1 MKKLIAIIVS
11 FIMAFSVCA
20 VAVSAADVGEYVHW
34 QIKTDGA
41 YVMKLDGKLSVGETV
56 TLTSNNL
63 DYNAGIYYELEIP
76 EDGCYKVTCDAEEYH
91 ISETYAYSDYYD
103 TDMACGYEEYAL
115 NDDGSRVYYFKK
127 GTLLFSAENY
137 DGDDIKETGA
147 IVTVEKFEGERPEAT
162 YDSYDYIED
171 IVISDLEYCTVSYE
185 YYDGTYS
192 FADPRENGKKIE
204 VSKKKLKDALV
215 MSGSAPYYPEMRELS
230 IKAFSS
236 FFTNCADYRRFG
248 AAVLDLCFVAS
259 GKAELFYEVILQPWD
274 YAAGML
280 IVEEAGGKVTDM
292 EGNKLKF
299 NEPCSILASN
309 NQEDY
314 LKYLN

>member
-1 MKKLIAIIVS
+1 MINIKDIEKIIRLAGEIVLNADESKMEIDSKQGIGNFVTYYDKKVQDFLREELLKILPEAN
-11 FIMAFSVCA
+11 F
-20 VAVSAADVGEYVHW
+20 VGEEEELHSE
-34 QIKTDGA
+34 IKENGYTFIVDPIDGTANFTKHFSMSAISIALLKDKEPYIAVCLNPYTNELYTAKKGEGA
-41 YVMKLDGKLSVGETV
+41 YLNGE
-56 TLTSNNL
+56 
-63 DYNAGIYYELEIP
+63 
-76 EDGCYKVTCDAEEYH
+76 
-91 ISETYAYSDYYD
+91 
-103 TDMACGYEEYAL
+103 
-115 NDDGSRVYYFKK
+115 
-127 GTLLFSAENY
+127 
-137 DGDDIKETGA
+137 
-147 IVTVEKFEGERPEAT
+147 
-162 YDSYDYIED
+162 
-171 IVISDLEYCTVSYE
+171 
-185 YYDGTYS
+185 
-192 FADPRENGKKIE
+192 KIE

-230 IKAFSS
+230 LKAFSS